1 MRLLSA
7 ILICLLTAAVH
18 SFAASPYAVVLG
30 IAQDAGIPQ
39 MGCET
44 PFCKLARRN
53 PALQQTVASI
63 ALVDPDTHSRWI
75 FDATP
80 NLPEQFD
87 LLKQITGDYTNR
99 LDGIF
104 LTHAHIGHYTGL
116 MYLGRESMNAN
127 GIPAYAMPRMKQM
140 LETNAPWSQ
149 LVSLNNIA
157 LRPLADKS
165 VVKLNERISVEPFLV
180 PHRDEFSE
188 TVGYRIVTNSK
199 TLVYIPDIDKWS
211 KWSTSLADVV
221 RSSDYV
227 LIDGTFYA
235 DGEIARPMSEVPH
248 PFVTETM
255 KLLRD
260 LPRKQIAKVWFIHF
274 NHSNPL
280 VQRNK
285 KKIAEVTSRGF
296 HISHSGQRITL

>member
-1 MRLLSA
+1 MWSCSA
-7 ILICLLTAAVH
+7 SRRTPAYRKWAAK
-18 SFAASPYAVVLG
+18 S
-30 IAQDAGIPQ
+30 
-39 MGCET
+39 
-44 PFCKLARRN
+44 PFCKLARKN

-116 MYLGRESMNAN
+116 MYLGRESMNAT
-127 GIPAYAMPRMKQM
+127 GIPVYAMPRMKQM

-188 TVGYRIVTNSK
+188 TVGYRIVANSK

-255 KLLRD
+255 KLLHD
-260 LPRKQIAKVWFIHF
+260 LPRRQRVQGLVHSFQPQQPAGSAKQKED
-274 NHSNPL
+274 
-280 VQRNK
+280 R
-285 KKIAEVTSRGF
+285 
-296 HISHSGQRITL
+296 